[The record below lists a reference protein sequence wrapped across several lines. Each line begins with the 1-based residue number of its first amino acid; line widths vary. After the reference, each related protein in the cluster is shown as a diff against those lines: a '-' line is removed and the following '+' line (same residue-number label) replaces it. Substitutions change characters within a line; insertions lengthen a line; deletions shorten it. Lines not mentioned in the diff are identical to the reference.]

1 MLKSNYTPNLVQRVI
16 LFLLLFVSVSCET
29 LDPYYKT
36 QENLDLSIEA
46 FNFEFESKAM
56 NISARFVHPAHR
68 ANYKD
73 QSLEMTQRITFF
85 EATILDIKFFKIGV
99 PVVTTSKGP
108 EKGFNRA
115 IVTIRY
121 QLAILPSTKL
131 VTRLVEQ
138 EWVLEGEQW
147 MVIPDLSTLLE

>member
-68 ANYKD
+68 ANYKA

-85 EATILDIKFFKIGV
+85 EATILNIKFFKNGV
-99 PVVTTSKGP
+99 PVALTPKGP

-115 IVTIRY
+115 IVIIRY
-121 QLAILPSTKL
+121 QVAVLPSTKL
-131 VTRLVEQ
+131 VNRLIEQ
-138 EWVLEGEQW
+138 EWVLEGGQW
-147 MVIPDLSTLLE
+147 LVSPDLSALLQ

>member
-56 NISARFVHPAHR
+56 NISSRFVHPAHR
-68 ANYKD
+68 ANYKA

-85 EATILDIKFFKIGV
+85 EATILNIRFFKNGV
-99 PVVTTSKGP
+99 PVALTPKGP

-115 IVTIRY
+115 IVIIRY
-121 QLAILPSTKL
+121 QVAVLPSTKL
-131 VTRLVEQ
+131 VNQLIEQ
-138 EWVLEGEQW
+138 EWVLVGGQW
-147 MVIPDLSTLLE
+147 LVIPDLSALLQ

>member
-1 MLKSNYTPNLVQRVI
+1 MFNLFKNTTKNDFKSQIPFEYLSFVQKCMDFQSVSKA
-16 LFLLLFVSVSCET
+16 LLFA
-29 LDPYYKT
+29 KT
-36 QENLDLSIEA
+36 DTKVWHECILHGQAEVYFIEG
-46 FNFEFESKAM
+46 
-56 NISARFVHPAHR
+56 RV
-68 ANYKD
+68 
-73 QSLEMTQRITFF
+73 
-85 EATILDIKFFKIGV
+85 KFFKNGV
-99 PVVTTSKGP
+99 PAVITSKGP